1 MALEFKPSIPSLNS
15 MAGYGANAVN
25 LLKQAS
31 DSMNSGLDSIINTVR
46 DTADADAT
54 RAMMMAYDKN
64 NPMSINDIMPY
75 IASAFPNARASTL
88 EKLNTTDRILLNEQ
102 ANKDNLFVSKRL
114 MDPYQA
120 EINAAVAAADVA
132 GTKRA
137 NEAAIQVT
145 DALGRPIRTDAY
157 TLGEVDPL
165 LNSASQRALQAAR
178 TQAVRQKARE
188 ELDTKNFNN
197 YVASSSQNIAMHI
210 PPSLYGTPQGAQMAM
225 DLAIQAASKAG
236 DIPNKS
242 ALVSSI
248 TDSAIKQ
255 MQWLQSQGIDTA
267 LFGTP
272 ADTFSY
278 QTWDEY
284 GNAKT
289 ITVDPRYADSSLNR
303 AAAEYK
309 RAAEKK
315 VIPAERGQQILQ
327 AIQDTVDSVATN
339 LAEGKVKE
347 AQYALDT
354 INGTSVYSDE
364 QKALVNDQWKLY
376 QLDQE
381 IAAATQAPSQ
391 QKELAPSTVAMVMAG
406 LGPTYNPLRS
416 LAGTTM
422 APQNTQLQSM
432 RADREKLAQ
441 TIKKRQEAMKQKQS
455 VDRFDE
461 IIASNDY
468 SPQAQAELTQY
479 VNNAVADASNGNA
492 AILSAVGSM
501 LDKDG
506 VEVGNSSLVPNIV
519 AAMTLKNGKV
529 PDDMGTLATITGSDG
544 KPLNKEQSSTLEG
557 REVAELIGKEI
568 INMRGNRQLTTAEL
582 NEIQQDFNRVK
593 RQIADTMQASNNF
606 GGNAIDAQA
615 IAASMAYQI
624 IKAGIERNSGLAAL
638 YDDYD
643 YRSDDANAT
652 LQATLNILSGKDP
665 QVQQLFDSAAR
676 NNMYAKQLLEGFTE
690 YNEKADQAYALSK
703 DMKRLRTA
711 QKALGQTEELS
722 DVAAYLVG
730 MGMRAAAA
738 PTSRANQNLKGQ

>member
-1 MALEFKPSIPSLNS
+1 MALEFKPTIPSLNS

-25 LLKQAS
+25 LFKQAS
-31 DSMNSGLDSIINTVR
+31 DNVNSGLDSIANTIR
-46 DTADADAT
+46 DTADANAT
-54 RAMMMAYDKN
+54 RAMIMAYDEN
-64 NPMSINDIMPY
+64 NPMSINEAMPY
-75 IASAFPNARASTL
+75 IASAFPNARANTL
-88 EKLNTTDRILLNEQ
+88 EKLSTVDRVLLNEQ
-102 ANKDNLFVSKRL
+102 ANKDNLFLAKRL
-114 MDPYQA
+114 MDQYQA
-120 EINAAVAAADVA
+120 DINNAVAAADVA

-165 LNSASQRALQAAR
+165 LNSASQRALQSAR

-225 DLAIQAASKAG
+225 DLAMQAASKAG

-255 MQWLQSQGIDTA
+255 MQWLQGQGIDTT

-278 QTWDEY
+278 QTWDEN
-284 GNAKT
+284 GNTKT
-289 ITVDPRYADSSLNR
+289 ITVDPRYADSTLNKAAIAYER
-303 AAAEYK
+303 AAKEEA
-309 RAAEKK
+309 
-315 VIPAERGQQILQ
+315 IHAERGQQVLQ

-376 QLDQE
+376 QLNQAL
-381 IAAATQAPSQ
+381 AAAAQAQPQ

-416 LAGTTM
+416 LAGTTVI
-422 APQNTQLQSM
+422 PQDTQLQTM
-432 RADREKLAQ
+432 REDREKLAQ
-441 TIKKRQEAMKQKQS
+441 KIKEQQEAMKKEQE

-461 IIASNDY
+461 IIKANDY
-468 SPQAQAELTQY
+468 SPQAQNELKQY
-479 VNNAVADASNGNA
+479 VNNAVADATASNA
-492 AILSAVGSM
+492 ATLGAVGSM

-506 VEVGNSSLVPNIV
+506 VEVGNSSLIPNIV
-519 AAMTLKNGKV
+519 AVMGLKDGKV

-544 KPLNKEQSSTLEG
+544 KPLNKEQASMLEG
-557 REVAELIGKEI
+557 REVAELISKETT
-568 INMRGNRQLTTAEL
+568 NMRGNKQLTTSEL
-582 NEIQQDFNRVK
+582 NKIQQDFNRIK

-606 GGNAIDAQA
+606 GGNAVDAQA
-615 IAASMAYQI
+615 VAASMAYQI
-624 IKAGIERNSGLAAL
+624 IKAGIEKNSGLAAL

-676 NNMYAKQLLEGFTE
+676 NNMYAKQLLEGYIE
-690 YNEKADQAYALSK
+690 YNKRTDQAYTLSK
-703 DMKRLRTA
+703 DIKRRNTA
-711 QKALGQTEELS
+711 RKALGQKEE
-722 DVAAYLVG
+722 DDAIATFLVG
-730 MGMRAAAA
+730 MGIGAAAA
-738 PTSRANQNLKGQ
+738 PLSRANQNLKGQ